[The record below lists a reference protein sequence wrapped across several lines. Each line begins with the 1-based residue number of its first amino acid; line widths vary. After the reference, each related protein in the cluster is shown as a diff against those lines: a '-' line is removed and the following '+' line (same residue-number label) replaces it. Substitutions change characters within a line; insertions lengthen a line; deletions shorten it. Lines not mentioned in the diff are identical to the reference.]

1 MENGDGR
8 MRLCGIAVAFSTFLH
23 LLYHIKHNGVFQA
36 QYLLRS
42 FFFHISGFRQNC
54 TAAKE
59 AVLPLDAH
67 LRDVPFPFRVLSTSP
82 VEHADEVF
90 DRFFVAAARRIVQ
103 PLLDH
108 TIKCV
113 HVSLYVLVLLRT
125 LRRIPCT
132 AAVKCAAAGIREVGE
147 MELCADLYAA
157 KADGFAFAEF
167 AAETFPADPQGL

>member
-1 MENGDGR
+1 MKRETVLRKLGFNAARSMICGATNPTSIERTFAQRFQCRTQHDMWCNFLYRFSLMGRHFYRKTTVSIDAFPCAARSCAQMENGDGR

-67 LRDVPFPFRVLSTSP
+67 LRDVPFPFRVLGASP
-82 VEHADEVF
+82 V
-90 DRFFVAAARRIVQ
+90 
-103 PLLDH
+103 
-108 TIKCV
+108 
-113 HVSLYVLVLLRT
+113 
-125 LRRIPCT
+125 
-132 AAVKCAAAGIREVGE
+132 
-147 MELCADLYAA
+147 
-157 KADGFAFAEF
+157 
-167 AAETFPADPQGL
+167 